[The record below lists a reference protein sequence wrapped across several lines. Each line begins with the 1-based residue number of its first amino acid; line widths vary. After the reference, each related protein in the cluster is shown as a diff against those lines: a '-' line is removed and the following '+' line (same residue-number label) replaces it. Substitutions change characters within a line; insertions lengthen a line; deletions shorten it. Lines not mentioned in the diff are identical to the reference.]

1 MKNRYQLLIT
11 IDHVVSSLIN
21 YHWLHLCYHPHHNWH
36 QKRSNVLFVSC
47 SELAVVCVSF
57 MNGVSWWNLHLIFFI
72 LCLLLWCQFI
82 VAAKLVQ
89 EVNILIRDEGW
100 RLEKASY
107 PEKCTKPTSPPPSQ
121 VHQNGSLHS
130 ATSFPPFQNFFSNPT
145 HACFNLFSN

>member
-107 PEKCTKPTSPPPSQ
+107 PEKCTKPTSPPLPGASEWLT
-121 VHQNGSLHS
+121 SLCDFLS
-130 ATSFPPFQNFFSNPT
+130 SFPEFFFKPHS
-145 HACFNLFSN
+145 CLLQFVQ